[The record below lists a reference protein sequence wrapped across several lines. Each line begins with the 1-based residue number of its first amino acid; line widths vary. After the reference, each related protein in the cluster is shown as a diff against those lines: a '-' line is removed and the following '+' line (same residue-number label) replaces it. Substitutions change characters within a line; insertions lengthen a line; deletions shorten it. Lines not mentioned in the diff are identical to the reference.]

1 MESDVFTKIRRA
13 CRQVAEKSKWVC
25 IRARQIPGYA
35 AALPLG
41 RISAPELDA
50 DHHYVGYGE
59 ASVAFILTLDS
70 INFGSGF
77 FPHLRKRPGMS
88 GYFTIASS
96 LTDHF
101 LKNGPLSAQDLK
113 KISVETC
120 THIFGQ
126 DPANQIIRE
135 LMQFFAAALNDLG
148 RLVLGRFGGSFIQLV
163 DAAEQKAERLVEHL
177 SAMSFFND
185 VASYDGFKVPFFKR
199 AQLTAADLH
208 LAFSGEGP
216 GRFDDLTGLTIF
228 ADNLVPHVL
237 RMDGILDYKE
247 ELIARIDAEQLIPA
261 GSPQEVEI
269 RACALHAVELI
280 AEEVRAAGHRITSM
294 ELDYLLWNQGQQ
306 PYYKRTK
313 PRHRTRSTFY

>member
-1 MESDVFTKIRRA
+1 MGPDVFTKIRRA
-13 CRQVAEKSKWVC
+13 CKRVAEKSEWVR
-25 IRARQIPGYA
+25 IRTRQIPGYA
-35 AALPLG
+35 AGLPLG

-59 ASVAFILTLDS
+59 GTVAFILTLDTV
-70 INFGSGF
+70 NFGSGF

-126 DPANQIIRE
+126 KPANQIIRE

-148 RLVLGRFGGSFIQLV
+148 RLVLDRFGGSFIQLV
-163 DAAEQKAERLVEHL
+163 EAADQKAERLVELL
-177 SAMSFFND
+177 SAMASFND
-185 VASYDGFKVPFFKR
+185 VGSYGGFAVPFFKR

-216 GRFDDLTGLTIF
+216 GRFNDLTGLTLF

-237 RMDGILDYKE
+237 RMDGILDYQE
-247 ELIARIDAEQLIPA
+247 DLIARIDAEQLVPA
-261 GSPQEVEI
+261 GSAQEVEI

-280 AEEVRAAGHRITSM
+280 AEEVRATGHSVTSM

-306 PYYKRTK
+306 PYYKMTK